1 MAQENAPSGLKPAG
15 RLMAIDQ
22 FLGGSAVVFISY
34 QPLAVSYQLTD
45 RALGLPALKDG
56 GC

>member
-1 MAQENAPSGLKPAG
+1 MAQENAPSGLNPAG